1 MNKVLFYCL
10 KKIIIIIIII
20 ITYQYVLS
28 FEIKVCIKLQYVSE
42 NKVL

>member
-10 KKIIIIIIII
+10 KKIIIIIII

-42 NKVL
+42 NKAL